1 MALYYLY
8 DESNHFDDTE
18 VADECPANGTLASPV
33 GLVAAKY
40 DKTTDTWSGRP
51 LEQWMKEQQAN
62 ATPKVVM
69 PDPLQQILMQ
79 QTLKLATL
87 TQDIAKIKAQLPQS
101 TATSTDDGGNH

>member
-8 DESNHFDDTE
+8 DENGNFNDTK

-40 DKTTDTWSGRP
+40 DKTTDTWSGMP
-51 LEQWMKEQQAN
+51 LDQWTKEQQAN
-62 ATPKVVM
+62 VTPKVAT

-79 QTLKLATL
+79 QTLQLATL
-87 TQDIAKIKAQLPQS
+87 TENIATIKAQLPQS
-101 TATSTDDGGNH
+101 TATSTDNGGNH